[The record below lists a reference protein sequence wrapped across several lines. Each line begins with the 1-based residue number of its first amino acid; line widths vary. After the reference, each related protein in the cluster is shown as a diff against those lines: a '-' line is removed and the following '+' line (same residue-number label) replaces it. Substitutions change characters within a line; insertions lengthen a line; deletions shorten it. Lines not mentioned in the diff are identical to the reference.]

1 MPAAHHGEVAY
12 LSNTAMLMHGVQH
25 LRLLDYYLI
34 TNFTNLNLL
43 VLEKIYNYSTAFQI
57 QSI

>member
-1 MPAAHHGEVAY
+1 
-12 LSNTAMLMHGVQH
+12 MLMHGVQH
-25 LRLLDYYLI
+25 LRLLDYYLV